1 MKKGRFLIFSLAFAL
16 VSTVF
21 SNYTVNVSA
30 GSLKGDVN
38 SDNSIDSIDYAVM
51 KSYLLGIS
59 SQIPFDVSVADLNGD
74 GSVNSIDLALMKS
87 YLLGIITSFPAET
100 SNPTPTPTPTENKD
114 DTDMAGDIIFSVP
127 SGTFRDRITVSLS
140 SKIPNAQIRYTTDG
154 SVPNSNSPLYSGPLT
169 FTKTTQLRA
178 QSFVNGTAS
187 GAMGTAIYIATSI
200 DAKHDIP
207 VIILDA
213 YGGGKPNR
221 EYKDVAFMLFE
232 PKNNEL
238 SILQTPSV
246 VSRAAFHIRGQSS
259 ANFEKTPYRLELRD
273 NADEDAKLSLLG
285 MPADGDWT
293 LLSPY
298 PDKSLI
304 RNPLAY
310 EIGNIMG
317 LATPRYRHVEV
328 YINFDN
334 QPLSADDYQGV
345 YLLTEKIEISKN
357 RLNLKKLKKDDL
369 QEPEISGG
377 YLMQFN
383 MMAAEEP
390 IIRGNGWSDLEL
402 TEPDDATPEQLAWIA
417 NYIQQTHNA
426 IHSSNPSDPNTG
438 YPAYIDV
445 DSFVDYII
453 VNEMAKEA
461 DSYIRSTRIYKDRNE
476 KLKAGP
482 LWDYDLGFGCI
493 PGFGFG
499 FGGGGTSSNTEGW
512 QFEMMGMGNTT
523 CDWFYTLMQ
532 DPSFQSKISA
542 RWSQLRQGPLSDTQ
556 LIALVDSLASPLSN
570 AAKRNFQKWNI
581 LGTSMVGGF
590 NTQTT
595 QTWEEQITIL
605 KNFLTQRAA
614 WLDQS
619 GWKPLN
625 TGGGW
630 PGGGFPGGGFP
641 GGGWPGDG
649 GWPGGGFPGGGWPG
663 DGGFPGGGWPGG
675 GGWGW

>member
-1 MKKGRFLIFSLAFAL
+1 MKKGRFLIFSLTFAL
-16 VSTVF
+16 VATVF
-21 SNYTVNVSA
+21 STFNVTA

-38 SDNSIDSIDYAVM
+38 SDNSIDLLDFGLM
-51 KSYLLGIS
+51 RGYLLGKIKTPIDQS
-59 SQIPFDVSVADLNGD
+59 AADLNGD
-74 GSVNSIDLALMKS
+74 GLFDSLDFAVMRK
-87 YLLGIITSFPAET
+87 YLTGKITSFPAAT
-100 SNPTPTPTPTENKD
+100 PNPTPTPTEKKD
-114 DTDMAGDIIFSVP
+114 DTDLVGDIIFSVP
-127 SGTFRDRITVSLS
+127 SGTFRNQISVSLS
-140 SKIPNAQIRYTTDG
+140 SKIANAQIRYTTDG
-154 SVPNSNSPLYSGPLT
+154 SVPNSNSKLYSSPLT

-178 QSFVNGTAS
+178 QSFVNGEAV
-187 GAMGTAIYIATSI
+187 GDMGTAIYIASSI

-221 EYKDVAFMLFE
+221 DYKDVAFMLFE
-232 PKNNEL
+232 PKNNET
-238 SILQTPSV
+238 SILQTPTV
-246 VSRAAFHIRGQSS
+246 VSRAGFHIRGQSS

-273 NADEDAKLSLLG
+273 NKDKDAKHSLLG
-285 MPADGDWT
+285 MPGDGDWT

-310 EIGNIMG
+310 ELGNIMG

-328 YINFDN
+328 YINFDD

-345 YLLTEKIEISKN
+345 YILTEKIEIDKD
-357 RLNLKKLKKDDL
+357 RLNIKKLKKEDL

-390 IIRGNGWSDLEL
+390 LIRGNGWSDLEL
-402 TEPDDATPEQLAWIA
+402 TEPDDVLPEQLAWIT
-417 NYIQQTHNA
+417 NYIQKTHDA

-453 VNEMAKEA
+453 VNEMARQG
-461 DSYIRSTRIYKDRNE
+461 DSYLRSTRIYKDRNE

-482 LWDYDLGFGCI
+482 LWDFDLGFDC
-493 PGFGFG
+493 FTGFG
-499 FGGGGTSSNTEGW
+499 FGGASSTVEGW
-512 QFEMMGMGNTT
+512 QFQPMMGMGNTT

-532 DPSFQSKISA
+532 DPSFQSRISA
-542 RWSQLRQGPLSDTQ
+542 RWSQLRQGPFSDAQ
-556 LIALVDSLASPLSN
+556 LIALVDSLASPISN

-595 QTWEEQITIL
+595 QTWEEQIEIL
-605 KNFLTQRAA
+605 KNFLVRRAA

-619 GWKPLN
+619 GWKPTN
-625 TGGGW
+625 TGGGGW
-630 PGGGFPGGGFP
+630 PGGGGWQGGGWP

-649 GWPGGGFPGGGWPG
+649 GWPGGGWPG
-663 DGGFPGGGWPGG
+663 DGGWQGGGWPGG
-675 GGWGW
+675 WGQ